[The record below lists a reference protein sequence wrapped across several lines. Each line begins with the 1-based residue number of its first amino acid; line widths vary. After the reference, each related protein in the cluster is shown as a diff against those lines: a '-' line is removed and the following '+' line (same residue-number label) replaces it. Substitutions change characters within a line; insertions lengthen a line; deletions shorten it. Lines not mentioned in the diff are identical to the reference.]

1 MAEAHETSAKTGK
14 GALIGRTAFV
24 AGRLIAFV
32 LKPSPR
38 EFTPA
43 NFVVRMGQHL
53 VVYMAVLIVA
63 VLACLVISAP
73 L

>member
-1 MAEAHETSAKTGK
+1 MAEAHETAAKAGK
-14 GALIGRTAFV
+14 GALIGRTALLG
-24 AGRLIAFV
+24 GRLIAFV

-38 EFTPA
+38 GFTPA
-43 NFVVRMGQHL
+43 SFAARMGHHL